1 MALLDLL
8 KKPSQLSLE
17 GQTPR
22 IENQQQS
29 KLEKQFREQSRLDLT
44 VENPP
49 KYSDNKPQ

>member
-8 KKPSQLSLE
+8 NKPSVLSLE
-17 GQTPR
+17 GQTPK

-29 KLEKQFREQSRLDLT
+29 RLEKQFKEQSRLDLNGVT
-44 VENPP
+44 PP